1 MEEMLEEA
9 REEGEGEEGEGEKE
23 IREGEGGECKGE
35 GRATLVVER
44 PGGPSPSQRHAL
56 SMTPRWSRL
65 SDHPEREAQWVRAET
80 THMALLNPTM

>member
-1 MEEMLEEA
+1 MLEEA
-9 REEGEGEEGEGEKE
+9 REEGKGEKE

-56 SMTPRWSRL
+56 SMTPRLWYLRAGQGTRL
-65 SDHPEREAQWVRAET
+65 TARVC
-80 THMALLNPTM
+80 

>member
-65 SDHPEREAQWVRAET
+65 WYLRAGQGT
-80 THMALLNPTM
+80 RLTARVC